1 MTATSME
8 PVARACVLAG
18 AGALLAAVGWRIFAS
33 GVSVSAGM
41 WTLVLTAPL
50 WIPLAWLLRRHRK
63 TYAIFTLC
71 VIPYLIVG
79 LTEAIA
85 NPTWRD
91 WAALVICV
99 SFVLFVSLI
108 AYLRV
113 TRPAPPQ

>member
-1 MTATSME
+1 MTVKSME

-18 AGALLAAVGWRIFAS
+18 VATLFFAVSWRMFAS
-33 GVSVSAGM
+33 GVSVSACA

-50 WIPLAWLLRRHRK
+50 WIPLAWLLRRNRK

-71 VIPYLIVG
+71 VIPYLIAG
-79 LTEAIA
+79 LTEAVA

-99 SFVLFVSLI
+99 SFVLFASLI
-108 AYLRV
+108 AYLRI
-113 TRPAPPQ
+113 TRPVRSQ